1 MVFLVLLLIIAYD
14 RNHSRKCTNLFVT
27 CITSHDKILY
37 DILVIAQN
45 MICFLSKLNI
55 ETSNIYFMDYHNTFK
70 KRKETK
76 KCGHNANYFSDG
88 PNVNPPLQF
97 VCEMQ

>member
-1 MVFLVLLLIIAYD
+1 
-14 RNHSRKCTNLFVT
+14 
-27 CITSHDKILY
+27 
-37 DILVIAQN
+37 
-45 MICFLSKLNI
+45 
-55 ETSNIYFMDYHNTFK
+55 MDYHNTFK